1 MSVLKFGSQKEND
14 KAKRRGLQP
23 TGEKSTTEVQ
33 LQGKKKIIDINRKT
47 LRLADILSNQ
57 ETFKVSTLHFP
68 GFQQFSHHHLV
79 KDTDCIANA
88 RGSFA
93 PQVFQVKKYVISEE
107 ELQVIKPE
115 CTLCMPLQFNIG
127 N

>member
-47 LRLADILSNQ
+47 LRLIFSQTKRHLRLTPYTFQAFSNSAITTLLRILTASQ
-57 ETFKVSTLHFP
+57 MREEVLHHKF
-68 GFQQFSHHHLV
+68 F
-79 KDTDCIANA
+79 
-88 RGSFA
+88 R
-93 PQVFQVKKYVISEE
+93 
-107 ELQVIKPE
+107 
-115 CTLCMPLQFNIG
+115 
-127 N
+127 